1 MVILSVKRKAVY
13 LPTVI
18 RRDGGFK
25 CFYCKCDLSK
35 RIWIYEHLDN
45 NPNHSEME
53 NIVLACQS
61 CNIKKRNNYDI
72 QIMAME
78 KRRLNQ
84 QMNLS
89 CERESL
95 EVESP
100 TMSPEMDVSKKNFE
114 LTQRYLQEIITT
126 DGFIEVKDAIDS
138 SSMHCINKTGHG
150 SPVAVRRYIDM
161 LCSREGSFMI
171 TKNDNGKRILVNRK
185 GK

>member
-1 MVILSVKRKAVY
+1 MSILTVRKKAIY
-13 LPTVI
+13 LERLI
-18 RRDGGFK
+18 KRDGGFK
-25 CFYCKCDLSK
+25 CFYCKYDLSK
-35 RIWIYEHLDN
+35 IIWIYEHLDN
-45 NPNHSEME
+45 NPNHSEIE

-61 CNIKKRNNYDI
+61 CNIKKINDYDM

-95 EVESP
+95 EVEGP
-100 TMSPEMDVSKKNFE
+100 TMSPEMDIGKKNFE
-114 LTQRYLQEIITT
+114 LTKKYLQEIINT
-126 DGFIEVKDAIDS
+126 DDYIEVKDAIDS
-138 SSMHCINKTGHG
+138 SSMYCINKTGHG

-161 LCSREGSFMI
+161 LCSREGPFMI
-171 TKNDNGKRILVNRK
+171 TKNDDGKRILVNRK